1 MPAYQTIRELLSDQ
15 VERRPDAPCL
25 LHGDRCWRYA
35 EFAAEVETVAHAFA
49 ALPLRPGQK
58 VAILLPN
65 CPEFLWTV
73 FAMARTGGVFVP
85 LNTAQTAGE
94 LQYLLAHSEAS
105 CLLTTDACHAGDRGR
120 SGVTVPIWSTWSR
133 LTPAAAKRRD
143 VGGTSFIGAVRHER
157 RSLRQV
163 SPEDLASIIY
173 TSGTTDRPKGVM
185 LKHHAFAFA
194 PSHRARALGWTED
207 RPGVGGDAAVSRE
220 RPVPHDHRD
229 DVRRRGGGARGTV
242 QRFPFLGGR
251 QDPRCDHV
259 EHHADDSRGS
269 C

>member
-1 MPAYQTIRELLSDQ
+1 MPAYQTIRGLLSDQ
-15 VERRPDAPCL
+15 VERCPDAPCL
-25 LHGDRCWRYA
+25 VHGDRCWSYA
-35 EFAAEVETVAHAFA
+35 EFAAEVETVAQAFA

-65 CPEFLWTV
+65 CPEYLWTV

-85 LNTAQTAGE
+85 LNTAQTPGE
-94 LQYLLAHSEAS
+94 LKYLLAHSEAR
-105 CLLTTDACHAGDRGR
+105 CLLTTAAFMPVIEGIRGDCPGLEHVVTLDAGGR
-120 SGVTVPIWSTWSR
+120 NGVMGWD
-133 LTPAAAKRRD
+133 A
-143 VGGTSFIGAVRHER
+143 FIGATDRGSELADVA
-157 RSLRQV
+157 
-163 SPEDLASIIY
+163 PDDLASIIY

-194 PSHRARALGWTED
+194 PSHRARALGWTEAD
-207 RPGVGGDAAVSRE
+207 RGAGGDAAVSRE

-259 EHHADDSRGS
+259 EHHARRSRGS